1 MLLRITLM
9 TYTRIQTNLRRKRR
23 LPTDMRRAVT
33 QFDSENGRVGNNSTN
48 ACCRSAE
55 IAGLDIA
62 GLENE
67 GLDNDGQILPDTR

>member
-1 MLLRITLM
+1 
-9 TYTRIQTNLRRKRR
+9 
-23 LPTDMRRAVT
+23 MRRAVT